1 MFRKTAHVLSHKS
14 FNRAMGVAQ
23 LLELALHAQ
32 GPVFYLQYHVD
43 WAQWL
48 MPEISTFGASG
59 SSRKIRNLK
68 SFLTTWG
75 KFKASLGCVRP

>member
-1 MFRKTAHVLSHKS
+1 MRPCHKPNNS
-14 FNRAMGVAQ
+14 THSKGWGVAQ